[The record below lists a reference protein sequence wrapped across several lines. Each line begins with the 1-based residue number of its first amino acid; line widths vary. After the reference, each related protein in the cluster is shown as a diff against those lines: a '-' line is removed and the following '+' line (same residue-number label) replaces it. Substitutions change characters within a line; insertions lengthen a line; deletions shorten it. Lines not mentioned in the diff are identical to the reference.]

1 MKYIVK
7 CKAKPMYWAIVL
19 CLVVLILLVVAL
31 AVYHAPRPAVHLAS
45 EQSVV
50 FYPVPPE
57 LPQGQN

>member
-1 MKYIVK
+1 
-7 CKAKPMYWAIVL
+7 MYWAIVL